1 MLYVVEMAF
10 GERSRQAEWDAWY
23 LEHLHVLLSVPGF
36 HTAQR
41 FVCLSPWR
49 APWLAIYSV
58 DAAEVFESAPYR
70 ARGGRDSTGEWK
82 PLMRN
87 WDRNVYDGLERAPAV
102 DRGQALL
109 LADAEPASVRGLGID
124 FCWLEAVGL
133 DRTVTRRGL
142 AVVDAALGNSLAL
155 APTGAVR
162 AYRPLM
168 AQLVSSARG
177 PRDSGAQA

>member
-1 MLYVVEMAF
+1 MLYVVEMDFVAP
-10 GERSRQAEWDAWY
+10 GRQAEWDAWY

-41 FVCLSPWR
+41 FVCLTPWR

-58 DAAEVFESAPYR
+58 DAPEVFESAPYR

-87 WDRNVYDGLERAPAV
+87 WDRNVYAGLERAPAV
-102 DRGQALL
+102 GVGQVLL
-109 LADAEPASVRGLGID
+109 LADADPASVHGLDVD
-124 FCWLEAVGL
+124 FSWLDAVGL

-142 AVVDAALGNSLAL
+142 AVVDAALGHRLVRT
-155 APTGAVR
+155 PMETVR
-162 AYRPLM
+162 AYRPVM
-168 AQLVSSARG
+168 PQLESPTCDRTDGGSQ
-177 PRDSGAQA
+177 S

>member
-1 MLYVVEMAF
+1 MLYVVEMDF
-10 GERSRQAEWDAWY
+10 GGTSRQAEWDAWY
-23 LEHLHVLLSVPGF
+23 LEHLHVLLSLPGF

-41 FVCLSPWR
+41 FVCLTPWR
-49 APWLAIYSV
+49 APWLAIYTV
-58 DAAEVFESAPYR
+58 DSPAVFESVPYR

-87 WDRNVYDGLERAPAV
+87 WDRNVFDGLERAPAV
-102 DRGQALL
+102 GTEQALL
-109 LADAEPASVRGLGID
+109 LTDAEPASIGELDVD

-142 AVVDAALGNSLAL
+142 AVVDAMLGRRLAL
-155 APTGAVR
+155 TPMSPVR

-168 AQLVSSARG
+168 AQLDSSAPG
-177 PRDSGAQA
+177 SRDSGLQA

>member
-1 MLYVVEMAF
+1 MLYVVEMDFA
-10 GERSRQAEWDAWY
+10 EPSRQAEWDAWY
-23 LEHLHVLLSVPGF
+23 LEHLRVLLSMPGF

-41 FVCLSPWR
+41 FVCLTPWR
-49 APWLAIYSV
+49 APWLAIYTV
-58 DAAEVFESAPYR
+58 DSPEVFESAPYR

-87 WDRNVYDGLERAPAV
+87 WDRNVFDGLERAPAV
-102 DRGQALL
+102 GADQVVL
-109 LADAEPASVRGLGID
+109 LADAEPASVHALDVD

-142 AVVDAALGNSLAL
+142 AVVDAALCDRPAL
-155 APTGAVR
+155 ARMDTVR

-168 AQLVSSARG
+168 PQLDASARR
-177 PRDSGAQA
+177 PRDSESQA